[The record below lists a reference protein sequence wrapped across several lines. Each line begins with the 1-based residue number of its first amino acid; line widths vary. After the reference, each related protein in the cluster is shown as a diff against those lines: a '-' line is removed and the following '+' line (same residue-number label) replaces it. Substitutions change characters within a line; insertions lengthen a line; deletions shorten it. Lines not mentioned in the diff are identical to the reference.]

1 MLRPNYNGLFLSCFG
16 LNSLIC
22 TQPQPVCSS
31 RKIENYSVQCY
42 NTLSQATNGFTA
54 WKSNQHLHHL
64 ILQPKNTSADITSTQ
79 GASNYLTSRL
89 LDSYMAITQGV
100 LMLEQKKK
108 QLNLI

>member
-1 MLRPNYNGLFLSCFG
+1 MVCFYLVLDLIPLSVHN
-16 LNSLIC
+16 LN
-22 TQPQPVCSS
+22 PFVPG
-31 RKIENYSVQCY
+31 SVQCY

-79 GASNYLTSRL
+79 GASNYLTSGL

-100 LMLEQKKK
+100 LMLEQKK
-108 QLNLI
+108 NN